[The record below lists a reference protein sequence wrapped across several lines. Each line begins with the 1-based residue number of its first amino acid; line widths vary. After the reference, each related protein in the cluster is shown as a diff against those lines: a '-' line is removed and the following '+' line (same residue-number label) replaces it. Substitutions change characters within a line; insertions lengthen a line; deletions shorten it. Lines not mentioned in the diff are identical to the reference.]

1 MPQGDKAGDKPGDT
15 AGDGLGHRPAYIPAN
30 YPRIDNPLRGI
41 VLSLLASTVFAVSD
55 STSKFLTES
64 MPVVEIAWIRY
75 MIFVIFCSWLAR
87 STDLRALWPRSPALQ
102 MLRGLCVV
110 GSAVLFVFGI
120 RSMQIAQASTISF
133 ISPLL
138 ITVLSIPILGEVVGL
153 RRWAATAAGMLGVII
168 VARPATGGFQPAA
181 LFGVAS
187 SACWALALVIT
198 RKMATTERSSTTL
211 AWTAGIGAVVLTVW
225 LPWVFVLPSV
235 PHVLLALVVGVLSS
249 TGQWLTV
256 LSIRLAP
263 ASLLAPF
270 SYSQLVWATLA
281 GWLVFHNLPDAWTL
295 VGAAIIIASGL
306 YTAHRERLRARG
318 ARPRL
323 ARAEA
328 AERRT

>member
-1 MPQGDKAGDKPGDT
+1 MPQGDMPADKAGDK
-15 AGDGLGHRPAYIPAN
+15 LGHRPAYIPAN

-41 VLSLLASTVFAVSD
+41 MLSLLASTVFAVSD

-75 MIFVIFCSWLAR
+75 MIFLIFCGWLAR

-138 ITVLSIPILGEVVGL
+138 ITVLSIPILGEVVGV

-168 VARPATGGFQPAA
+168 VARPSTGGFQPAA

-211 AWTAGIGAVVLTVW
+211 AWTAGVGAVVLTVW
-225 LPWVFVLPSV
+225 LPWVFVPPSV

-270 SYSQLVWATLA
+270 SYSQLVWATLS

-328 AERRT
+328 VEHRT